1 MINLLIKDFRLMFGN
16 KQSASQRIISG
27 IFSVLFFV
35 AFIVIEVFLFRTILK
50 TIKDIK
56 YASTAF
62 LTVFLLI
69 TTIFITIGNL
79 FQAKRLFF
87 DAKDIEQLSNRPVSN
102 TQIIMSKLLYL
113 FLIHYATSLMFEYP
127 LFVAY
132 GLLANKMPMFY
143 YLCLFYPVATFFFS
157 MGVALLLVYPL
168 WLFTKFIKRHFWLE
182 MSVSL
187 VLICGLTIVYSYVL
201 DIFIKLVANNDLLSL
216 FSQESINGF
225 IKFQNYAFPV
235 NFLVD
240 IFFNKHARALFP
252 YLCISLG
259 VFALGLSVAI
269 FAFGDVRN
277 ISSST
282 TVNQKERPY
291 KSTSVTTALIKKEIS
306 LIAKNSDF
314 IFSYTGL
321 LIAQPLLLYFVT
333 KSMNT
338 VLGSGTIQYFAKL
351 VPGLVDYV
359 DILLMM
365 LFTVIIN
372 QGANSYITMEE
383 RTIKNMKTIPVPFG
397 KQLFIKVAIPFGLS
411 TVSLIVSCLVLWLTK
426 TITLQL
432 ALFAFL
438 ISVVLL
444 FVFQIISLWEELS
457 IRHGKPRTSSM
468 STLFAYLLPIIYA
481 VTAIILSYTGLPTVV
496 TILGGLGVIT
506 VIGAVPVIIVFT
518 RANDLF
524 LSLEAIN

>member
-1 MINLLIKDFRLMFGN
+1 MIG
-16 KQSASQRIISG
+16 
-27 IFSVLFFV
+27 
-35 AFIVIEVFLFRTILK
+35 
-50 TIKDIK
+50 
-56 YASTAF
+56 
-62 LTVFLLI
+62 
-69 TTIFITIGNL
+69 
-79 FQAKRLFF
+79 
-87 DAKDIEQLSNRPVSN
+87 
-102 TQIIMSKLLYL
+102 
-113 FLIHYATSLMFEYP
+113 
-127 LFVAY
+127 
-132 GLLANKMPMFY
+132 
-143 YLCLFYPVATFFFS
+143 
-157 MGVALLLVYPL
+157 
-168 WLFTKFIKRHFWLE
+168 
-182 MSVSL
+182 
-187 VLICGLTIVYSYVL
+187 
-201 DIFIKLVANNDLLSL
+201 
-216 FSQESINGF
+216 
-225 IKFQNYAFPV
+225 
-235 NFLVD
+235 
-240 IFFNKHARALFP
+240 
-252 YLCISLG
+252 
-259 VFALGLSVAI
+259 
-269 FAFGDVRN
+269 
-277 ISSST
+277 
-282 TVNQKERPY
+282 
-291 KSTSVTTALIKKEIS
+291 
-306 LIAKNSDF
+306 KNSDY

-411 TVSLIVSCLVLWLTK
+411 TISLVVSCVVLWLTK

-432 ALFAFL
+432 ALFALL

-468 STLFAYLLPIIYA
+468 STLFAYLLPIVYA
-481 VTAIILSYTGLPTVV
+481 VTAIILSYTGLPTVA
-496 TILGGLGVIT
+496 TILGGLGVIV

-518 RANDLF
+518 RANDMF

>member
-16 KQSASQRIISG
+16 KQSLSKRIVSV
-27 IFSVLFFV
+27 IFSALFFV
-35 AFIVIEVFLFRTILK
+35 AFIVVEIFLFRTILK

-62 LTVFLLI
+62 LTLFLFV
-69 TTIFITIGNL
+69 TTILITIGNL

-113 FLIHYATSLMFEYP
+113 FFIHYATSIMFEYP

-132 GLLANKMPMFY
+132 GLLANKSPMFY
-143 YLCLFYPVATFFFS
+143 YTGLFYPVATFFFE

-168 WLFTKFIKRHFWLE
+168 WLFTRFIKRRFWLE
-182 MSVSL
+182 MTVSL
-187 VLICGLTIVYSYVL
+187 VLICGLTLVYSYVL
-201 DIFIKLVANNDLLSL
+201 DIFIKLVADNDLLSL

-225 IKFQNYAFPV
+225 ISFQKYAFPV
-235 NFLVD
+235 NFLID
-240 IFFNKHARALFP
+240 IFFNKHNSALFP
-252 YLCISLG
+252 FLCISLG
-259 VFALGLSVAI
+259 VFGMGLSIAI
-269 FAFGDVRN
+269 FAFNYVRN
-277 ISSST
+277 FSAST
-282 TVNQKERPY
+282 TINKKPRPF
-291 KSTSVTTALIKKEIS
+291 KTKSVTSALIKKEFG
-306 LIAKNSDF
+306 LIAKNSDY

-333 KSMNT
+333 KSINT
-338 VLGSGTIQYFAKL
+338 VLNSGTIQYFAAL
-351 VPGLVDYV
+351 VPGLIDYV
-359 DILLMM
+359 DILLVMM
-365 LFTVIIN
+365 FTVIIN

-397 KQLFIKVAIPFGLS
+397 KQLVIKVSIPFVLS
-411 TVSLIVSCLVLWLTK
+411 SLSLIISCVVLWATK

-432 ALFAFL
+432 MLFALL
-438 ISVVLL
+438 ISIVLL

-457 IRHGKPRTSSM
+457 IRHGKPRSSSM
-468 STLFAYLLPIIYA
+468 SSLFSYLLPVVYA
-481 VTAIILSYTGLPTVV
+481 VTAILLSYKGLPTNV
-496 TILGGLGVIT
+496 TIWGGLAVIV
-506 VIGAVPVIIVFT
+506 VIGAVPVTIVFT
-518 RANDLF
+518 RANSMF